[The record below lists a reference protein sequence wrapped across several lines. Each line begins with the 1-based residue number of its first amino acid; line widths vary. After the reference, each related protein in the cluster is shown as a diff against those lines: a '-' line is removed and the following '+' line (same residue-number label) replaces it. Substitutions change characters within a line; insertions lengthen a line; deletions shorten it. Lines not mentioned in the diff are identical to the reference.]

1 MSERLRKAREAYERG
16 DLEETKEA
24 HKPEAIAADE
34 KHKLEEGKY
43 LGDMVYGAL
52 DGIVT
57 TFAFVS
63 GVVGA
68 SLPTRVILIW
78 ASRTSWRTA

>member
-1 MSERLRKAREAYERG
+1 MFERLRKAREAYERG

-43 LGDMVYGAL
+43 S
-52 DGIVT
+52 VT
-57 TFAFVS
+57 WS
-63 GVVGA
+63 
-68 SLPTRVILIW
+68 
-78 ASRTSWRTA
+78 TAPSTES